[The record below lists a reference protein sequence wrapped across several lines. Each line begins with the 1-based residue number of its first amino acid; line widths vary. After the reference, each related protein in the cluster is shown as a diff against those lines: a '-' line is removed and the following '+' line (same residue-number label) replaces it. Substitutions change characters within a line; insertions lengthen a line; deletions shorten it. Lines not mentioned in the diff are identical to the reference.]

1 MEIFSSLMNLP
12 PPLSATAY
20 KNCIGTV
27 YNSYGKAVQNS
38 MLNAVHDVNDSN
50 GGIAEATVS
59 VDGTWQRRG
68 YVSLNGVVTA
78 ICHSNYFLQ

>member
-27 YNSYGKAVQNS
+27 YNSYVKAAQNS
-38 MLNAVHDVNDSN
+38 MLNAAHDVNDSN

-59 VDGTWQRRG
+59 DDGTSASRLCISKRC
-68 YVSLNGVVTA
+68 
-78 ICHSNYFLQ
+78 CHRNL